1 MKAARWHNQKDI
13 RIENIDEPKAEPGKV
28 KIKVKWCG
36 ICGSDLHEYLGG
48 PIFIPVGEPHP
59 LTNEMAPVTMGHE
72 FSGEVVEVGEGVK
85 NYSVGDRVVV
95 EPIFAT
101 HGHQGAYNL
110 DEQMGFL
117 GLAGG
122 GGGFSEYVSVDEEL
136 LFKLPEELSYEQ
148 GALVEPSAVALYAVR
163 QSKLKAGDKSGSLA
177 ADRSGCL

>member
-48 PIFIPVGEPHP
+48 PIFIPVGKPHP

-85 NYSVGDRVVV
+85 ITAS
-95 EPIFAT
+95 AT
-101 HGHQGAYNL
+101 
-110 DEQMGFL
+110 
-117 GLAGG
+117 
-122 GGGFSEYVSVDEEL
+122 VSSWNR
-136 LFKLPEELSYEQ
+136 FCHT
-148 GALVEPSAVALYAVR
+148 R
-163 QSKLKAGDKSGSLA
+163 TSGSL
-177 ADRSGCL
+177 

>member
-95 EPIFAT
+95 EPI
-101 HGHQGAYNL
+101 
-110 DEQMGFL
+110 
-117 GLAGG
+117 
-122 GGGFSEYVSVDEEL
+122 
-136 LFKLPEELSYEQ
+136 LPHTDIR
-148 GALVEPSAVALYAVR
+148 EPITLMNKWDS
-163 QSKLKAGDKSGSLA
+163 
-177 ADRSGCL
+177 

>member
-48 PIFIPVGEPHP
+48 PIFIPVGKPHP

-95 EPIFAT
+95 EPI
-101 HGHQGAYNL
+101 
-110 DEQMGFL
+110 
-117 GLAGG
+117 
-122 GGGFSEYVSVDEEL
+122 
-136 LFKLPEELSYEQ
+136 LPHTDIR
-148 GALVEPSAVALYAVR
+148 EPITLMNKWDS
-163 QSKLKAGDKSGSLA
+163 
-177 ADRSGCL
+177 